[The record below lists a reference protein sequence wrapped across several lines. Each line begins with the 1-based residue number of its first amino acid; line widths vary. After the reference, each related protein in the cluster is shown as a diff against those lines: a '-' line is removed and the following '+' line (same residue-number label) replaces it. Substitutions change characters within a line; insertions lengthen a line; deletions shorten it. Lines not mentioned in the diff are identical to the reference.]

1 LLVLEAVSVS
11 VWKTSTVRRTS
22 FTGQLEIEHFSGDCS
37 GVLFRD
43 GVAAT
48 DVFYA
53 RSHSQGKRLVVSLPP
68 PISPHVTQRIP
79 LDGFS

>member
-1 LLVLEAVSVS
+1 M
-11 VWKTSTVRRTS
+11 RRTS
-22 FTGQLEIEHFSGDCS
+22 SIGQMEIEHFSDGCS
-37 GVLFRD
+37 VMLFRD

-53 RSHSQGKRLVVSLPP
+53 RSHSQGKRLIVSLPP
-68 PISPHVTQRIP
+68 SICPNVKQRIP